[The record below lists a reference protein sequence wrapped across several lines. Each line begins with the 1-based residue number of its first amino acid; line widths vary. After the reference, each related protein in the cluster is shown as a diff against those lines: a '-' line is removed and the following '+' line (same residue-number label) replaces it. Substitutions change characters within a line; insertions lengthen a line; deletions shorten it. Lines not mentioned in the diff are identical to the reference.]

1 MEVLINGLTNGL
13 SIAVMALAFLMV
25 YLPTRVFYVALGG
38 IYAIVPYIAWSLL
51 SRHWP
56 AYVAVS
62 VALVSGVGISVA
74 CELLN
79 HARLEKRGA
88 STGTQLMSSLGI
100 YIVIVQ
106 VTTLIWGNDTK
117 VMREGL
123 DTAIA
128 IGNNRVAHAQLIA
141 GAVSLVALVAFYSWL
156 RLSKLGLELRG
167 LADNTKELGLR
178 GHNIGRLR
186 LLAFG
191 LAGALAS
198 VSALVASYDIGF
210 EAHGGLSVL
219 LLAIVAVIVGGRE
232 SFLGPVVGG
241 ILLGLTR
248 TEVVWFLSARW
259 QEAVTYMLLALFLF
273 ARPKGL
279 LGQKT
284 RLEADA

>member
-13 SIAVMALAFLMV
+13 TIAVLALAFLMV

-38 IYAIVPYIAWSLL
+38 IYAIVPFIAWAVL
-51 SRHWP
+51 SKHWSW
-56 AYVAVS
+56 YVAVS
-62 VALVSGVGISVA
+62 AALLSGVGISLA

-79 HARLEKRGA
+79 HARLERRGA
-88 STGTQLMSSLGI
+88 STATHLMSSLGI

-117 VMREGL
+117 VMRERL
-123 DTAIA
+123 DTIIT
-128 IGNNRVAHAQLIA
+128 IGNNKVAHAQLIA
-141 GAVSLVALVAFYSWL
+141 AAVSLAALIGFYSWL

-167 LADNTKELGLR
+167 LADNPKELGLR
-178 GHNIGRLR
+178 GHNINCLR
-186 LLAFG
+186 LVAFA

-198 VSALVASYDIGF
+198 ISALVTSYDIGF

-241 ILLGLTR
+241 ILLGVTR

-259 QEAVTYMLLALFLF
+259 QEAVTYLLLALFLF

-279 LGQKT
+279 LGHKS